1 MKNGPLP
8 IGETTRCQS
17 RNAGNF
23 RDTTRYDT
31 ICCYARG
38 CTPSNEEGVGSLWGL
53 RLTTISPQKFF
64 KIYMG
69 NPRIAL
75 LLTLTAVVLITL
87 CLPKVRL
94 GGSTRHMPDFVA
106 GR

>member
-8 IGETTRCQS
+8 IWETARCQS

-23 RDTTRYDT
+23 RDTTRYDM

-38 CTPSNEEGVGSLWGL
+38 CAPSNEEGVGSLWGL
-53 RLTTISPQKFF
+53 RFTTISPQNFF

-69 NPRIAL
+69 NPSITL
-75 LLTLTAVVLITL
+75 LVTLTAVALITL
-87 CLPKVRL
+87 CRLKVRL
-94 GGSTRHMPDFVA
+94 GGSTRYMQDFVA